1 MPWQFGQLGLTE
13 SGGNRPIKYADALV
27 NGVSTFVFKCEQ
39 DTDSHCSGFP
49 ERR

>member
-27 NGVSTFVFKCEQ
+27 NGVSASVLICER
-39 DTDSHCSGFP
+39 DAETH
-49 ERR
+49 